1 MSSGLSRA
9 FERAIPSANDCF
21 APDEDG
27 IHIKGSARSIDGV
40 HIRDTIE
47 QVAEQ
52 HPELVSH
59 FGGHAA
65 AAGLTIRKENFEA
78 FKTVF
83 NDCVATMDESIF
95 QATLWT
101 DGELPVSALQLDTLN
116 WIEQLGPWGQNFHCL
131 NLRDILKL
139 SISVGSKRHT

>member
-1 MSSGLSRA
+1 M
-9 FERAIPSANDCF
+9 F

-83 NDCVATMDESIF
+83 NDCVAAMDESIF

-101 DGELPVSALQLDTLN
+101 DGELPVSAFAIRYLKL
-116 WIEQLGPWGQNFHCL
+116 IERLGPWGQKFPL
-131 NLRDILKL
+131 PQFEGYFKVIDFRWLKETHL
-139 SISVGSKRHT
+139 KA